1 MLWRNVLRNALLPA
15 LTMAGLTFGELVG
28 GSVVTEAVFARHG
41 IGALTVDAVANR
53 DTSVLLAI
61 VVLAAAVF
69 VLINLIV
76 DLLYPVLDVRLREGN
91 HDSAHSNATTTAT
104 ADTPAKNEKKVQA

>member
-1 MLWRNVLRNALLPA
+1 M
-15 LTMAGLTFGELVG
+15 
-28 GSVVTEAVFARHG
+28 
-41 IGALTVDAVANR
+41 TVDAVANR

-76 DLLYPVLDVRLREGN
+76 DLLYPVLDVRLREVN
-91 HDSAHSNATTTAT
+91 HDSARSTTTAN
-104 ADTPAKNEKKVQA
+104 TPAKNEKKVQA

>member
-1 MLWRNVLRNALLPA
+1 MLPA

-41 IGALTVDAVANR
+41 IGALTADAVANR

-91 HDSAHSNATTTAT
+91 HDSAHSNTTAT
-104 ADTPAKNEKKVQA
+104 ADNPAKNEKKVQA

>member
-1 MLWRNVLRNALLPA
+1 
-15 LTMAGLTFGELVG
+15 MAGLTFGELVG

-76 DLLYPVLDVRLREGN
+76 DLLYPVLDVRLRERK
-91 HDSAHSNATTTAT
+91 HDTASDNSTATTT
-104 ADTPAKNEKKVQA
+104 DTPATNEKKVQA